1 MPPDADQHVIV
12 RALVDELVRC
22 GVRTAVTSPGSRSTP
37 LVLALVRDGR
47 LACHSLIDERCAG
60 FFALGAAKATGMP
73 AVLACTSGTAAA
85 NYLPAVVE
93 AYEAGVPLLVLTAD
107 RPPELRD
114 VGAGQAIDQIKLYG
128 RAAKWFV
135 EVGSHDATPQRLRW
149 LRSLACRA
157 VWTAL
162 DHRPGPVHLNLP
174 LRDPLIPP
182 DELPSDATGRA
193 DGAPRLC
200 RSRRPGVP
208 GNPGAPGAGGAIR
221 TGHRPL
227 IVAGRLER
235 RPGAGDRGATTAALA
250 QRLGVP
256 LLADPLSGARRGS
269 TAIAHYDALLRD
281 ETFAAGA
288 APDWVLRVGDLPT
301 SKPLRRWLASLPE
314 KVEQIALEPEGVWH
328 DPDGVLARI
337 VPAGEPIEAAQ
348 IETGWLKRWREADEA
363 AHLAL
368 DTELR
373 RRLSEPLV
381 ANHLATTLPTD
392 AVLVVA
398 SSMPVRDVEAF
409 APVCRHP
416 ARVLANRGANGID
429 GTVATALG
437 VAAVNDGPVMLLI
450 GDVALLHDLGGLA
463 ALARARHTLTIVL
476 VDNGGGGI
484 FDALP
489 VAAATDA
496 FEEHVATPT
505 GIDFAAASAMAGI
518 AYHRVEAPQ
527 HLRPA
532 FETTLLHVRTDRAE
546 SLALRRRCVAA
557 VQAAIKPTA
566 AATPP
571 RRAGHEGWDPE
582 TYLAWMRR
590 EGVPGYDRLQGEAVA
605 ATRGDAVRSIL
616 ELGTGTGETARRLLE
631 AHPDATLLG
640 VDANADM
647 LAAARERLDPDRVRL
662 ELRRLEDPLPDGP
675 FDLVASALAVHH
687 LQGPEKADL
696 FRRVR
701 AVLAPGGRFV
711 LADVIVPHD
720 SDAAV
725 APLSDVDFPSTI
737 ADQLGWLQDAGFDAT
752 VAWEEGDLTVLVAR
766 VR

>member
-1 MPPDADQHVIV
+1 LPPDADQHVLV

-60 FFALGAAKATGMP
+60 FFALGAAKATGIP

-135 EVGSHDATPQRLRW
+135 EVGSHEATPQRLRW

-157 VWTAL
+157 VWTTL
-162 DHRPGPVHLNLP
+162 GDRPGPVHLNLP
-174 LRDPLIPP
+174 FRDPLVPP
-182 DELPSDATGRA
+182 GELPDDATGRC
-193 DGAPRLC
+193 DGAPRLR
-200 RSRRPGVP
+200 RSRADVPAAGEALRAGARPMMV
-208 GNPGAPGAGGAIR
+208 
-221 TGHRPL
+221 
-227 IVAGRLER
+227 VGRLER
-235 RPGAGDRGATTAALA
+235 RPGEEDRGAAAAALA
-250 QRLGVP
+250 QRLGMP

-269 TAIAHYDALLRD
+269 TAIAHYDALLRE
-281 ETFAAGA
+281 ETFAADVL
-288 APDWVLRVGDLPT
+288 PDWVLRVGDLPT
-301 SKPLRRWLASLPE
+301 SKPLRRWLAALPDE
-314 KVEQIALEPEGVWH
+314 VEQVALEPEGVWH

-337 VPAGEPIEAAQ
+337 APAGELIEPGTTEA
-348 IETGWLKRWREADEA
+348 GWLERWHDADEA
-363 AHLAL
+363 ARFAL

-373 RRLSEPLV
+373 RGLSEPLV
-381 ANHLATTLPTD
+381 ANHLATTLPAD

-409 APVCRHP
+409 APARADP
-416 ARVLANRGANGID
+416 PRVLANRGANGID
-429 GTVATALG
+429 GTVSTALG
-437 VAAVNDGPVMLLI
+437 VAAVHDGPVVLLI
-450 GDVALLHDLGGLA
+450 GDVALVHDMGGLA
-463 ALARARHTLTIVL
+463 TLARSRHPLTIVL

-505 GIDFAAASAMAGI
+505 GVDFAAAAAMAGI
-518 AYHRVEAPQ
+518 AYRRVEAVE

-532 FETTLLHVRTDRAE
+532 FETMLLHVRTDRAE
-546 SLALRRRCVAA
+546 TLALRRRCVAA
-557 VQAAIKPTA
+557 VHAAIARPGA
-566 AATPP
+566 DEAS

-582 TYLAWMRR
+582 TYLAFIRR
-590 EGVPGYDRLQGEAVA
+590 EGVPGYDRLQEEAVA
-605 ATRGDAVRSIL
+605 ATLGLAASSIL

-631 AHPDATLLG
+631 AHPDASLLG
-640 VDANADM
+640 LDANEDM
-647 LAAARERLDPDRVRL
+647 LAAARERLDPARAAL
-662 ELRRLEDPLPDGP
+662 ELRRLEDALPDGP

-687 LQGPEKADL
+687 LQAAGKADL
-696 FRRVR
+696 FARVR

-711 LADVIVPHD
+711 LADVVVPED
-720 SDAAV
+720 ERERST
-725 APLSDVDFPSTI
+725 PLSEFDFPSTV
-737 ADQLGWLQDAGFDAT
+737 AQQLGWLEEAGFEAT
-752 VAWEEGDLTVLVAR
+752 VTWRERDLAVLVGH

>member
-1 MPPDADQHVIV
+1 LPPDTDQHVLV

-37 LVLALVRDGR
+37 LVLALVRNGR

-60 FFALGAAKATGMP
+60 FFALGVAKATGMP

-135 EVGSHDATPQRLRW
+135 EVGNHEATPQRLRW

-162 DHRPGPVHLNLP
+162 DDRPGPVHLNLP
-174 LRDPLIPP
+174 FRDPLVPP
-182 DELPSDATGRA
+182 GELPEDATGRT
-193 DGAPRLC
+193 DGAPRLG
-200 RSRRPGVP
+200 RSLRPGVP
-208 GNPGAPGAGGAIR
+208 GVPGASGAIR
-221 TGHRPL
+221 TGRRPL

-235 RPGAGDRGATTAALA
+235 RPGAEDRGATTAALA

-269 TAIAHYDALLRD
+269 TAVAHYDALLRD
-281 ETFAAGA
+281 EAFVAGA

-314 KVEQIALEPEGVWH
+314 EVEQIALEPEGVWH

-337 VPAGEPIEAAQ
+337 VPAGEPIEAA
-348 IETGWLKRWREADEA
+348 ETEPGWLERWREADEA

-381 ANHLATTLPTD
+381 ANHLATTLPAD

-409 APVCRHP
+409 APVRDDP
-416 ARVLANRGANGID
+416 PRVLANRGANGID

-437 VAAVNDGPVMLLI
+437 VAAVHGGPVVLLI
-450 GDVALLHDLGGLA
+450 GDVALVHDLGGLA
-463 ALARARHTLTIVL
+463 ALARARRPLTIVL

-505 GIDFAAASAMAGI
+505 GIDFAAAASMAGI
-518 AYHRVEAPQ
+518 AYRRVEAPQ
-527 HLRPA
+527 QLRPA

-546 SLALRRRCVAA
+546 ILALRRRCVAA
-557 VQAAIKPTA
+557 VQAAIKPTDGDS
-566 AATPP
+566 TP

-582 TYLAWMRR
+582 TYLTWMRR
-590 EGVPGYDRLQGEAVA
+590 EGVPGYDRLQEEAVA
-605 ATRGDAVRSIL
+605 ATRDVPARSIL

-631 AHPDATLLG
+631 ARPDAVLVG
-640 VDANADM
+640 VDANAAM
-647 LAAARERLDPDRVRL
+647 LVAARERLDPDRVRL

-675 FDLVASALAVHH
+675 FDLVVSALAVHH
-687 LQGPEKADL
+687 LQGPEKGDL

-711 LADVIVPHD
+711 LADVVVPRD
-720 SDAAV
+720 PDAAV
-725 APLSDVDFPSTI
+725 TPLSDVDFPST
-737 ADQLGWLQDAGFDAT
+737 ADEQRRWLADAGFDAT
-752 VAWEEGDLTVLVAR
+752 VTWEEGDLAVLAAR
-766 VR
+766 VG

>member
-1 MPPDADQHVIV
+1 MPTDSDQHVLV

-47 LACHSLIDERCAG
+47 LGCHSLIDERCAG
-60 FFALGAAKATGMP
+60 FFALGVAKATGMP

-135 EVGSHDATPQRLRW
+135 EVGNHEAAPQRLRW

-162 DHRPGPVHLNLP
+162 DDRPGPVHLNLP
-174 LRDPLIPP
+174 FRDPLVPP
-182 DELPSDATGRA
+182 GELPGDATGRA
-193 DGAPRLC
+193 DGAPRLW

-208 GNPGAPGAGGAIR
+208 GAGASMR
-221 TGHRPL
+221 TGRRPL
-227 IVAGRLER
+227 VVAGRLER
-235 RPGAGDRGATTAALA
+235 RPGEEDRGATVAALA
-250 QRLGVP
+250 QRLGAP
-256 LLADPLSGARRGS
+256 LLADPLSGARRGA
-269 TAIAHYDALLRD
+269 TAVAHYDALLRD
-281 ETFAAGA
+281 EAFAAGA
-288 APDWVLRVGDLPT
+288 LPDWVLRVGDLPT
-301 SKPLRRWLASLPE
+301 SKPLRRWLAALPE
-314 KVEQIALEPEGVWH
+314 EVEQVALEPEGVWH

-337 VPAGEPIEAAQ
+337 VSPGEPIEAA
-348 IETGWLKRWREADEA
+348 ETEAGWLERWREADDA
-363 AHLAL
+363 ARFAL

-381 ANHLATTLPTD
+381 ANHLATTLPAD

-409 APVCRHP
+409 APVRDDP
-416 ARVLANRGANGID
+416 PRVLANRGANGID

-437 VAAVNDGPVMLLI
+437 VAAVHDGPVVLLI
-450 GDVALLHDLGGLA
+450 GDVALVHDLGGLA
-463 ALARARHTLTIVL
+463 ALARAHRPLTIVL

-505 GIDFAAASAMAGI
+505 GIDFAAAAAMAGI
-518 AYHRVEAPQ
+518 AYRLVEAPQ

-557 VQAAIKPTA
+557 VQAAIRQTDA
-566 AATPP
+566 ASTS
-571 RRAGHEGWDPE
+571 RRAGHEGWNPA

-590 EGVPGYDRLQGEAVA
+590 EGVPGYDQLQEAAVA
-605 ATRGDAVRSIL
+605 ATRDVAARSIL
-616 ELGTGTGETARRLLE
+616 ELGTGTGETARRLLD
-631 AHPDATLLG
+631 AHPDATVVG
-640 VDANADM
+640 ADANAAM
-647 LAAARERLDPDRVRL
+647 LVAARERLDPDRVRL

-675 FDLVASALAVHH
+675 FDLVVSALAVHH

-701 AVLAPGGRFV
+701 AVLHPGGRFV
-711 LADVIVPHD
+711 LADVVVPED
-720 SDAAV
+720 EGERST
-725 APLSDVDFPSTI
+725 PLSDVDFPSTV
-737 ADQLGWLQDAGFDAT
+737 AEQLGWLRDAGFDAEAT
-752 VAWEEGDLTVLVAR
+752 WEEGDLAVLVGR
-766 VR
+766 LR

>member
-1 MPPDADQHVIV
+1 MGADQHVLV

-60 FFALGAAKATGMP
+60 FFALGAGKTTGMP

-135 EVGSHDATPQRLRW
+135 EVGNHEATPRRLRW

-157 VWTAL
+157 LWTTL
-162 DHRPGPVHLNLP
+162 DDRPGPVHLNLP
-174 LRDPLIPP
+174 FRDPLVAP
-182 DELPSDATGRA
+182 DEMPDDATGRA
-193 DGAPRLC
+193 DGAPRLR
-200 RSRRPGVP
+200 RSQSPGVT
-208 GNPGAPGAGGAIR
+208 GAGGPIR
-221 TGHRPL
+221 AGRRPL

-235 RPGAGDRGATTAALA
+235 RPGKGDRGRTTAVLA

-269 TAIAHYDALLRD
+269 TAVAHYDALLRD
-281 ETFAAGA
+281 EAFVARA

-301 SKPLRRWLASLPE
+301 SKALRQWLASLPE
-314 KVEQIALEPEGVWH
+314 EVEQIALEPEGVWH

-337 VPAGEPIEAAQ
+337 VSAGEQPEAAGT
-348 IETGWLKRWREADEA
+348 EVGWLELWREADDA
-363 AHLAL
+363 ARFAL

-381 ANHLATTLPTD
+381 ANHLSTTLPAD

-409 APVCRHP
+409 ASLREDPP
-416 ARVLANRGANGID
+416 RVLANRGANGID
-429 GTVATALG
+429 GTVSTALG
-437 VAAVNDGPVMLLI
+437 VAAVHDGPVVLLI
-450 GDVALLHDLGGLA
+450 GDVALVHDLGGLA
-463 ALARARHTLTIVL
+463 ALARARRPLTIVL

-496 FEEHVATPT
+496 YEEHVATPT
-505 GIDFAAASAMAGI
+505 AIDFAATAAMAGI
-518 AYHRVEAPQ
+518 AYSRVEAPQ
-527 HLRPA
+527 QLRPA
-532 FETTLLHVRTDRAE
+532 SETTLLHVRTDRAE

-557 VQAAIKPTA
+557 VQAAIKQTD
-566 AATPP
+566 AATPS

-590 EGVPGYDRLQGEAVA
+590 EGVPGYDRLQEEAVA
-605 ATRGDAVRSIL
+605 ATRDMPARSIL
-616 ELGTGTGETARRLLE
+616 ELGTGTGETARGLLD

-640 VDANADM
+640 TDANAAM
-647 LAAARERLDPDRVRL
+647 LGAAREGLDPDRVRL
-662 ELRRLEDPLPDGP
+662 ELRRLEDPLADGP

-711 LADVIVPHD
+711 LADVVVPED
-720 SDAAV
+720 ESERST
-725 APLSDVDFPSTI
+725 PLSDVDFPSTV
-737 ADQLGWLQDAGFDAT
+737 AEQLGWLQDAGFAASVT
-752 VAWEEGDLTVLVAR
+752 WAQRDLAVLVGSLR
-766 VR
+766 